1 MAKAPDSVFSPSE
14 PTPAVSLGALAS
26 SPSVPSHKGWFS
38 SWRPT
43 LPSYLGPFPV
53 GVHDFETPADPT
65 TGAKG
70 VLVRL
75 YYPTTVADAKTRSHA
90 KWLPK
95 GSFYAMGYGS
105 FSKMP
110 VAVSMGVFYPA
121 LAHIKTP
128 GFLNAALRPAGE
140 NSDGV
145 RALPEKLPTVVFAH
159 GLGGMRTTYSA
170 YCGNLASEGMVV
182 IATEFRDGS
191 AAIAAKDNYAS
202 SIPYLVPSE
211 KNLPPGQSADEYLLN
226 LRRGQVESKSGE
238 VKEVLTLLRD
248 LNAGK
253 EVHNLMAGKDMRD
266 PAFAAAIKGRI
277 DFDNMV
283 MAGHS
288 FGAATALTAL
298 QEPENPF
305 RCGIALD
312 PWMHAV
318 ADLPVSKPFL
328 SIQSHTFQWKKNLEP
343 LEALFSH
350 SSVAATSR
358 FGVLL
363 GTAHQDVSD
372 FPALF
377 PSLMRKIKLGGEQ
390 DPVRS
395 LEIYHAWSMAFL
407 KEEIGSSTSLPF
419 GNYPGYEKEP
429 SVPRPKS
436 ILEGQAAFEAL
447 HTSIRHDW

>member
-1 MAKAPDSVFSPSE
+1 MVNKAPDSVVTSSE
-14 PTPAVSLGALAS
+14 PTPAVSLGGLATAS
-26 SPSVPSHKGWFS
+26 SVPSHKGWFS

-53 GVHDFETPADPT
+53 GVYDVETPADPA

-75 YYPTTVADAKTRSHA
+75 YYPTTIKDANTRSHA
-90 KWLPK
+90 KWLPN
-95 GSFYAMGYGS
+95 GTFYSRGYGS
-105 FSKMP
+105 FSKLP
-110 VAVSMGVFYPA
+110 AAVSLGVFYPV
-121 LAHIKTP
+121 LSPIKTP
-128 GFLNAALRPAGE
+128 AFLNADLRPADE
-140 NSDGV
+140 I
-145 RALPEKLPTVVFAH
+145 LPQKLPTVVFAH

-170 YCGNLASEGMVV
+170 WCGNLASQGMLV

-191 AAIAAKDNYAS
+191 ASVAAKDNYAS
-202 SIPYLVPSE
+202 SVPYLVPSE
-211 KNLPPGQSADEYLLN
+211 KNLPSDQSADEYLLN
-226 LRRGQVESKSGE
+226 LRRGQVELKTGE
-238 VKEVLTLLRD
+238 IKEVVTLLRD

-253 EVHNLMAGKDMRD
+253 EVRNLMASKDKRV
-266 PAFAAAIKGRI
+266 PAFASAIKGRV
-277 DFDNMV
+277 DFDNLV

-298 QEPENPF
+298 QEPDNPF
-305 RCGIALD
+305 KCGIALD

-318 ADLPVSKPFL
+318 SDLPVSKPFL

-395 LEIYHAWSMAFL
+395 LEIYHAWCMAFL
-407 KEEIGSSTSLPF
+407 KEEIGSSSSLPF

-436 ILEGQAAFEAL
+436 ILEGPAAFEAL
-447 HTSIRHDW
+447 HGSIRHDW